1 MKSRF
6 ICVVSSRNLWE
17 DHHHLILSLRPTLG
31 IRRAGYQT
39 AQSAGKSRDVR
50 LAHLDWAADS
60 RGEQWRLARGQ
71 MACRRA
77 QLLLANRPD
86 RHAASSLSLSPPLSF
101 FTRIRFSLLHSI
113 ALHCHFLRL
122 LSFPWNMALRQL
134 ICVLHRVI
142 SSNFY

>member
-86 RHAASSLSLSPPLSF
+86 RHAASSLSLSLFFYENQIFIASLNRAPLPF
-101 FTRIRFSLLHSI
+101 FT
-113 ALHCHFLRL
+113 ALIVPLEYGLETAHLCPSPCYLF
-122 LSFPWNMALRQL
+122 
-134 ICVLHRVI
+134 
-142 SSNFY
+142 